1 MGIWK
6 KQQPANSPVT
16 QQPARPASRQ
26 LADDVRSKAQR
37 YTNITEQTGDQS
49 NDQCKAIRQRE
60 QAEREM
66 AALRAEALQARRLAT
81 RIENLHQPTQVQ
93 RKGRIMDS
101 TIADPG
107 QAQRMAR
114 RNTDSPSPAGGKLN
128 FNPLHPSME
137 LPPEQLIRLLGL
149 ENKTKRRKKRPESV
163 AARERKNHSAGANTA
178 NTSAKLSLP
187 KIPPVSAERERDTVQ
202 PPFEDSHRGL
212 LAPSLVAGAIAGI
225 VISAYLFWSSPD
237 NVVPPATQTAPVSK
251 IEKSARP
258 LPETTK
264 VAPPPTVAPVET
276 ARQGSIN
283 RAKVVPQAEIDS
295 EEKRLHSEA
304 EQRFAERLAEPD
316 IPREQNALSID
327 TTLPTVTEPAAAGED
342 STMHYGSPDPDTGLA
357 DETGPGVTSTGSTV
371 SPTMTET
378 SAEEPVT
385 TPVNPGNEQPDSP
398 ASPEPSVWEPQ
409 AVTPDNE
416 APLAEINNELDI
428 TADTVVDAEPVE
440 TVSEDL
446 F

>member
-6 KQQPANSPVT
+6 KQQPANSPAT

-49 NDQCKAIRQRE
+49 NDRCNAIRQRE
-60 QAEREM
+60 QAERKM

-81 RIENLHQPTQVQ
+81 QIENLHQPTQVQ
-93 RKGRIMDS
+93 RKGRIMDT

-187 KIPPVSAERERDTVQ
+187 TIPPASAERERDTVQ
-202 PPFEDSHRGL
+202 PPFEDSHRRL
-212 LAPSLVAGAIAGI
+212 LMPSLVAGAVAGI
-225 VISAYLFWSSPD
+225 VISAYLFWSSPED
-237 NVVPPATQTAPVSK
+237 VVPPATHTAPVSK
-251 IEKSARP
+251 IENSARRP

-264 VAPPPTVAPVET
+264 VAPAVAPVET
-276 ARQGSIN
+276 ARQGSVT
-283 RAKVVPQAEIDS
+283 RAKVIPQAEIDS

-304 EQRFAERLAEPD
+304 EQRFAERLVEPD
-316 IPREQNALSID
+316 IPREQNALGID
-327 TTLPTVTEPAAAGED
+327 TTLPTVTEPAAAGEN
-342 STMHYGSPDPDTGLA
+342 STMHYGSPDSDMSLA
-357 DETGPGVTSTGSTV
+357 DETGPDVTSTGSTV

-378 SAEEPVT
+378 SAEKPAT
-385 TPVNPGNEQPDSP
+385 TPVNPGNEQPGTS

-416 APLAEINNELDI
+416 TAPADINTELDS